1 MADQIPACDLSGIR
15 EAVCIHTKKVTDAC
29 REEHYQPSKSEQ
41 TPLFQ
46 R

>member
-29 REEHYQPSKSEQ
+29 REEH
-41 TPLFQ
+41 
-46 R
+46 